1 MNLLCVN
8 CVWKNLLDYTNLF
21 SLNEYK
27 KNEKIIISIL
37 KINMVEEASFQFRLR
52 NRWNKKLSKQKL
64 IPAVLRV
71 MQKRVQSLQELII
84 INQL

>member
-37 KINMVEEASFQFRLR
+37 KINMVEEASLQFRLR

>member
-27 KNEKIIISIL
+27 KNERRIISIL
-37 KINMVEEASFQFRLR
+37 KINMVEEASLQFRLR